1 MKFLRLGAP
10 GAEQPAV
17 LAESPDGTEQA
28 YSLLPLTA
36 DIDGAFLA
44 HDGAARVRAA
54 LDAGELPAIE
64 TAGVRV
70 GMPVARP
77 RAVIGIGLN
86 YADHAAEAGAALP
99 EAPVVFL
106 KPTSTLA
113 GPFDPAPIPAG
124 SAEYDWE
131 AELAIVIG
139 RDAHQ
144 LASPPEAEACIAGFT
159 VANDLSERTWQMGG
173 GAGQWTKG
181 KSSPGS
187 TPLGPWLVPAC
198 DLDPGAL
205 RVRSWVNGEP
215 RQDGRTSDLIFT
227 PAQIVQHVSRFM
239 LLEAGD
245 VIITG
250 TPAGVG
256 MSGRFPF
263 LAEGDTVEVEVEGL
277 GRQRHV
283 LTDGSVSPAR

>member
-17 LAESPDGTEQA
+17 LAASPEEGPGGPERA
-28 YSLLPLTA
+28 YSLLPLTE

-54 LDAGELPAIE
+54 LAAGELPTID
-64 TAGVRV
+64 TAGLRI
-70 GMPVARP
+70 GTPVARP

-86 YADHAAEAGAALP
+86 YADHAAEAGAAIP
-99 EAPVVFL
+99 EEPVVFL

-113 GPFDPAPIPAG
+113 GPFDPAPVPAG

-131 AELAIVIG
+131 AELAIVVG
-139 RDAHQ
+139 RNAHR
-144 LASPPEAEACIAGFT
+144 LTTPTEAEGCIAGYT
-159 VANDLSERTWQMGG
+159 VANDLSERARQLRG

-187 TPLGPWLVPAC
+187 TPLGPWLVPA
-198 DLDPGAL
+198 DEVDPGAL
-205 RVRSWVNGEP
+205 RVRSWVNGDP
-215 RQDGRTSDLIFT
+215 RQDGETADLIFS
-227 PAQIVQHVSRFM
+227 PAQIVHHVSQFM

-245 VIITG
+245 VILTG
-250 TPAGVG
+250 TPAGVA

-263 LAEGDTVEVEVEGL
+263 LAAGDTVEVEVEGL

-283 LTDGSVSPAR
+283 LA